1 MQLAAGKINF
11 TRGKWKVS
19 VVAKEG
25 EWLWGL
31 ETLTYHL
38 GSQQPVVSSS
48 HRYPVVRLIGPW
60 LFLKGTNFSQLWT
73 SNANRWL

>member
-1 MQLAAGKINF
+1 MWEVEGLSGGQG
-11 TRGKWKVS
+11 RR
-19 VVAKEG
+19 VAV
-25 EWLWGL
+25 GL
-31 ETLTYHL
+31 GTLTYHL
-38 GSQQPVVSSS
+38 ESQQLVVSSS

>member
-1 MQLAAGKINF
+1 MWEEEGLSGGQG
-11 TRGKWKVS
+11 RR
-19 VVAKEG
+19 VAV
-25 EWLWGL
+25 GL
-31 ETLTYHL
+31 GTLTYQL
-38 GSQQPVVSSS
+38 VSQQLVVSSS